1 MDDREQSS
9 GGAGLAVLDRDGV
22 RDAVVAAL
30 ADVRVCDTAE
40 IGALIASDG
49 GDTRMDSKEAE
60 VIIARVEASLDVS
73 DLVKASDLRPDQ
85 LTSVETL
92 TALLFDRLAN
102 Q

>member
-1 MDDREQSS
+1 MDDREESS
-9 GGAGLAVLDRDGV
+9 NGTALAALDRGGV

-30 ADVRVCDTAE
+30 ADVRASDVAE
-40 IGALIASDG
+40 IETLATGGG
-49 GDTRMDSKEAE
+49 GDVRMDSKEAE
-60 VIIARVEASLDVS
+60 VIIARVEASFGVS

-92 TALLFDRLAN
+92 TTLLFDRLAN